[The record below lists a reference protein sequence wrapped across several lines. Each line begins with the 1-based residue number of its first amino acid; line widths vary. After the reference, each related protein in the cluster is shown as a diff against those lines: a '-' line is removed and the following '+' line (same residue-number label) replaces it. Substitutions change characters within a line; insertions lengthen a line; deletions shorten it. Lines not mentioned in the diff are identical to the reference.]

1 MKKVEFEMRT
11 PVIDLLQV
19 LKATGFAATGGE
31 SKMLVDDGMIQVN
44 GEEELRRRRKLH
56 PGDEVIIDEQV
67 IIVLKSISMEAK

>member
-31 SKMLVDDGMIQVN
+31 GKMLVDDGMIQVN

-67 IIVLKSISMEAK
+67 IIALKSISMEAK